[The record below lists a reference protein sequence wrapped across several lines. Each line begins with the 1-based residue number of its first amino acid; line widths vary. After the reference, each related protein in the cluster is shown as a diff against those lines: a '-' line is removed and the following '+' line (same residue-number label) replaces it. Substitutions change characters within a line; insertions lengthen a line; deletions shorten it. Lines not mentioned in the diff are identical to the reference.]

1 MLTSQHIELEQS
13 ILGTMFLNPNLIT
26 KAKENIKRYMFQVD
40 NHSMIY
46 DGIIKMVDD
55 KKEIDLINFLENYKE
70 IIKEMGGV
78 SYVTEVYSCSSTEV
92 AFETKLELLINAYK
106 KRLVL
111 NLCTHV
117 SDTMTIEDME
127 KNINKTLTNLYNC
140 TLKKDLD
147 IEEIYDNYLKNLYES
162 NKDMGVKSGL
172 TKIDEAIGNF
182 RKGRLITIFARSGV
196 GKSVFSIQIA
206 KNMALRGHNVI
217 YGSAEMSEDEVLNR
231 MAASE
236 FSINNNKFEKD
247 LLTDEEKDKVSTFC
261 ANLSNNML
269 YISTETNIDRF
280 INEIKVYK
288 LKNKLDVVFLDYINK
303 YVDSKSSA
311 FKLTERIGEITSR
324 LKTLAIEENI
334 CIVIVAQANRS
345 VDKNNGE
352 VYEILTEA
360 DIQDSARIEQDSDQ
374 IIGLYRDKRFD
385 DRAYRDKM
393 FRDGKVDY
401 DSKDAKENP
410 NCINAIILKNRHGGR
425 GIKAFRWMGNICSIS
440 NM

>member
-13 ILGTMFLNPNLIT
+13 ILETMFLNPNLIT
-26 KAKENIKRYMFQVD
+26 KAKENIKRYMFQVES
-40 NHSMIY
+40 HSMIY
-46 DGIIKMVDD
+46 DGIIKMLDN

-70 IIKEMGGV
+70 IIKAMGGV
-78 SYVTEVYSCSSTEV
+78 SYVTEVYSCSSTEMV
-92 AFETKLELLINAYK
+92 FETKLELVIKAYK
-106 KRLVL
+106 KRLSL
-111 NLCTHV
+111 NLCTYV

-147 IEEIYDNYLKNLYES
+147 IEDVYDNYLKNLYER
-162 NKDMGVKSGL
+162 NKDIGVKGGL

-206 KNMALRGHNVI
+206 KNMALRGYNVI

-261 ANLSNNML
+261 ASLSNNML

-303 YVDSKSSA
+303 YVDSKSSD
-311 FKLTERIGEITSR
+311 FKLTERIREITSR
-324 LKTLAIEENI
+324 LKTLAIEGNI
-334 CIVIVAQANRS
+334 CVVIVAQANRS

-360 DIQDSARIEQDSDQ
+360 DIQDSARIEQDSD
-374 IIGLYRDKRFD
+374 
-385 DRAYRDKM
+385 
-393 FRDGKVDY
+393 
-401 DSKDAKENP
+401 
-410 NCINAIILKNRHGGR
+410 
-425 GIKAFRWMGNICSIS
+425 
-440 NM
+440 